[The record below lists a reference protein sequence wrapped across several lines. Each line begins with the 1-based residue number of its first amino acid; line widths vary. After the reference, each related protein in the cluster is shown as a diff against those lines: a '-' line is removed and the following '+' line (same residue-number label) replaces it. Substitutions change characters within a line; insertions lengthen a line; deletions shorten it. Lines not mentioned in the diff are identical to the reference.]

1 MTARSSTSAPS
12 GGTSVLS
19 LPLVAGQVKIIQ
31 RGNLIVPPN
40 NSITVTLSASLS
52 VLGVLGATAN
62 LMWWEG

>member
-1 MTARSSTSAPS
+1 
-12 GGTSVLS
+12 VEI
-19 LPLVAGQVKIIQ
+19 VQ
-31 RGNLIVPPN
+31 RGNLVVPPN